1 MQELVSPQQ
10 SETLVAVAAIVL
22 ALAGALLGFRALGKR
37 GTVGALCGPL
47 VWLLWQA
54 HKYLTRYDPQ
64 SGYFGLDK
72 VNVLLGE
79 VVGFIILGAVLGW
92 GWNRIGGRQK
102 PLNLSAHSTEDTQI
116 NSRENNS
123 GE

>member
-10 SETLVAVAAIVL
+10 SETLVLLAAILL
-22 ALAGALLGFRALGKR
+22 AIAGGGLGFRALGKR
-37 GTVGALCGPL
+37 GLTAALAGPL

-54 HKYLTRYDPQ
+54 HKYVTRYDPQ

-79 VVGFIILGAVLGW
+79 VVAFIVLGAFLGW
-92 GWNRIGGRQK
+92 AWNRIGLTRK
-102 PLNLSAHSTEDTQI
+102 PLNSVAPLTQEEQI
-116 NSRENNS
+116 NSSENNS

>member
-1 MQELVSPQQ
+1 MQELISPQQ
-10 SETLVAVAAIVL
+10 SETLVLLAAFML
-22 ALAGALLGFRALGKR
+22 ALAGALLGFRATGKR
-37 GTVGALCGPL
+37 GLTAALCGPL

-54 HKYLTRYDPQ
+54 HKYVTRYDPQ

-79 VVGFIILGAVLGW
+79 VVGFVVLGAFLGW
-92 GWNRIGGRQK
+92 AWNRIGLTQK
-102 PLNLSAHSTEDTQI
+102 PLNLSPHLKEDTREQ
-116 NSRENNS
+116 SSENNS